1 MSFSRKLRLKVLWR
15 AQYRCCVCQKV
26 SLSLEVHHVIPVAS
40 GGDDTEENA
49 APLCPVCHSDFGD
62 NPAKRKA
69 IKDRR
74 DYWYEYCDRR
84 TEPGNVRQLAEM
96 VEGLEKTITAA
107 VGTINSGR
115 IEPGNV
121 RQLAEM
127 VERLE
132 KTITAAVGTINIVEL
147 IEKDKKEGRAVA
159 LKMHKQNLAFL
170 RRLQQTD
177 ALRKAQ
183 ESWVIDHEA
192 RIAKLEVKGENAE
205 EQT

>member
-107 VGTINSGR
+107 VGTIN
-115 IEPGNV
+115 
-121 RQLAEM
+121 
-127 VERLE
+127 
-132 KTITAAVGTINIVEL
+132 IVEL